1 MKIALCFLTYGD
13 LSKPEL
19 WKPFADATDKYNI
32 YIHNKY
38 NFNST
43 FNKYCIKK
51 VIPTRW
57 GHISL
62 VKASL
67 LLFEEAY
74 KNVENKYFILLSD
87 SCIPL
92 YTPKYIYEKI
102 FSQKTNII
110 SLVFF
115 KADQLR
121 IYNRLAYPNFFER
134 QKFLKQSQWMCLTRE
149 TVKFFL
155 VNDFTNIFGNY
166 SEVPDEHYF
175 INIINKYNIG
185 YDNKKITFV
194 NWKKPFNHPTVYTIL
209 TPSILEEMRS
219 GGCLFARK
227 ISKDSVIT
235 KNIFDI

>member
-19 WKPFADATDKYNI
+19 WKHFSDATDKYNI

-38 NFNST
+38 SFSGV

-51 VIPTRW
+51 VIPTHW
-57 GHISL
+57 AHISL

-74 KNVENKYFILLSD
+74 KNKENKYFILLSD

-92 YTPKYIYEKI
+92 YTPEKIYEKI
-102 FSQKTNII
+102 SSQANNII
-110 SLVFF
+110 SMTN
-115 KADQLR
+115 DTRR
-121 IYNRLAYPNFFER
+121 IYERYSKLAYPNFFEK
-134 QKFLKQSQWMCLTRE
+134 QKFVKQHQWMCLTRD

-155 VNDFTNIFGNY
+155 VNDFTHIFGNY

-175 INIINKYNIG
+175 INIMNKFNIDYINKS
-185 YDNKKITFV
+185 ITFV
-194 NWKKPFNHPTVYTIL
+194 NWEEPFWHPTTYTIL
-209 TPSILEEMRS
+209 TTAILEKMRS
-219 GGCLFARK
+219 EGYLFTRK
-227 ISKDSVIT
+227 ISKDCIILNNT
-235 KNIFDI
+235 FYM